1 MASGVHGVCTPHVQP
16 VVVSVRRSVTGPV
29 TVLPPQF
36 GGLSC
41 VGLSNETLQCANQLC
56 PFGKYTEKQKD
67 RKTERQKDRKTE
79 RQKDRKTES
88 LIFFGVPY
96 LATFISVLV
105 YNVIASSTYI
115 HLVHG
120 VRVRTHDL
128 LVMNCSP

>member
-1 MASGVHGVCTPHVQP
+1 MYSSCSASCGVSLKTRNRACDSP
-16 VVVSVRRSVTGPV
+16 
-29 TVLPPQF
+29 PPQF

-41 VGLSNETLQCANQLC
+41 VGLSNETLQCATQLC

-67 RKTERQKDRKTE
+67 RKQNNRKIERQKY
-79 RQKDRKTES
+79 RKTES

-115 HLVHG
+115 HPVYG
-120 VRVRTHDL
+120 VMVRTHDL
-128 LVMNCSP
+128 LVMSRSP